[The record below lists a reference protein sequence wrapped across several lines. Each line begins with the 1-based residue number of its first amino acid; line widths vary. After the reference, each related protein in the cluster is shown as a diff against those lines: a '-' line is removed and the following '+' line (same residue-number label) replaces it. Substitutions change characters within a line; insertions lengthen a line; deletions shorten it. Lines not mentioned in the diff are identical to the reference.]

1 MRRRGAPIKQEQIT
15 YGFVAGLANDIAE
28 DIDNK
33 ESRETLRACIGY
45 LWDDRIKR
53 EIQEGAANR
62 MKGNIHIARLVLE
75 LLESEVNTI
84 ASAPGA
90 EEYRKMRE
98 EADKPEPGPGC

>member
-1 MRRRGAPIKQEQIT
+1 MKQDQIT
-15 YGFVAGLANDIAE
+15 YGFVASLANDIAE

-53 EIQEGAANR
+53 EIQGNAAKR
-62 MKGNIHIARLVLE
+62 MKGNIEIARLVLG
-75 LLESEVNTI
+75 LLEADANAI

>member
-1 MRRRGAPIKQEQIT
+1 MKQEQIT

-53 EIQEGAANR
+53 EIQGNAAKR
-62 MKGNIHIARLVLE
+62 MQDTIKVANLVIAMLE
-75 LLESEVNTI
+75 ADANAI
-84 ASAPGA
+84 ATAPGA
-90 EEYRKMRE
+90 EEHKKMAA
-98 EADKPEPGPGC
+98 EAEKPEPEPGC

>member
-1 MRRRGAPIKQEQIT
+1 MTQDQIT
-15 YGFVAGLANDIAE
+15 YGFVASLANDIAE

-53 EIQEGAANR
+53 EIQGNAAKR
-62 MKGNIHIARLVLE
+62 MQDMISTAKMVIGILEADVNIIA
-75 LLESEVNTI
+75 T
-84 ASAPGA
+84 APGA
-90 EEYRKMRE
+90 EEYRKQRE